1 MAAEQ
6 KTEQKNAQRGKAC
19 FQPRAVILDM
29 DGLML
34 DTERPIID
42 LWVKAGR
49 SCGWEIRRESVI
61 QVIGINRASSFAVFR
76 NEYGADFPYDE
87 IHTGMQ
93 RLMMEAWASE
103 GIRCRPGL
111 IDLLDCLAEQKI
123 PFAVA
128 TSTDR
133 KTARWKLER
142 AGILGLF
149 SLLICG
155 DEIER
160 GKPAPD
166 IFLAAARGLGAAPA
180 DCVGFEDSAP
190 GLMGLQAAGIRSV
203 FVKDLPEPPPEVLAG
218 VWRRYGDLAEAREIF
233 TV

>member
-1 MAAEQ
+1 M
-6 KTEQKNAQRGKAC
+6 TEQKNAQGSGAC
-19 FQPRAVILDM
+19 FRPRAAILDM

-42 LWVKAGR
+42 LWIRAGR
-49 SCGWEIRRESVI
+49 ECGWEIRRESVI

-93 RLMMEAWASE
+93 RLMMEAWALE

-111 IDLLDCLAEQKI
+111 IDLLDCLDERKI

-133 KTARWKLER
+133 KTARWKLEL
-142 AGILGLF
+142 AGILNRF
-149 SLLICG
+149 SLLVCG
-155 DEIER
+155 DEIEH

-166 IFLAAARGLGAAPA
+166 IFLAAARRLGIAPEY
-180 DCVGFEDSAP
+180 CVGFEDSSP

-203 FVKDLPEPPPEVLAG
+203 FVKDLPEPSADALAG
-218 VWRRYGDLAEAREIF
+218 VWRSYGDLAQAREIF
-233 TV
+233 SFPAGA